1 MNVDANR
8 LRLRV
13 QLVHHAIKSE
23 PPPHFILYVFYD
35 LFERLELDLALDRAF
50 VPQCFPNGGGRPLSP
65 EYLADRTP
73 RDLKGSPSASLVA
86 FTGCTSATSPTAA
99 SHPMPSSSTGPGLL
113 GSRTMVC
120 RQSSATGRH
129 QNSGAAANH
138 GRPST
143 RAALWSLGR
152 LIRHIAHRG
161 APETL
166 PCAISGCDSAVARM
180 THADPAQR
188 STIVQLRA
196 GPLEGGEYMFQ
207 ENEVNDCLG
216 PTLTL
221 SDTALRPLYKTHGY
235 FR

>member
-1 MNVDANR
+1 
-8 LRLRV
+8 
-13 QLVHHAIKSE
+13 
-23 PPPHFILYVFYD
+23 
-35 LFERLELDLALDRAF
+35 
-50 VPQCFPNGGGRPLSP
+50 
-65 EYLADRTP
+65 
-73 RDLKGSPSASLVA
+73 
-86 FTGCTSATSPTAA
+86 
-99 SHPMPSSSTGPGLL
+99 
-113 GSRTMVC
+113 MVC

-143 RAALWSLGR
+143 RAADLWSLGR

-180 THADPAQR
+180 SHANPAQR

-207 ENEVNDCLG
+207 EDEVNDCLG